1 MVAPGEM
8 LAHGE
13 LWTVKEL
20 FVYPNEFI
28 YWSVQIVMY
37 PFMTGLVAGAFVLSS
52 LYHVFGIKQLKD
64 IARFA
69 LVFSF
74 ALLFAAPMPIVLH
87 LQFPFRGIEIFM
99 TPHFTSAIAAF
110 GVVFFTYGAIVA
122 SELWFLY
129 RKHFVEKSL
138 KLREK
143 QDKTIAEWIQY
154 FIFCSLT
161 LGVYD
166 ISEEA
171 LHRDEKAIKVLAGI
185 GIPVA
190 CFLHGYAG
198 FIFGSVK
205 ANALWMT
212 PLMPVIFIMS
222 AVVSGIALCMLTYI
236 ITMEIKKFLAKRKR
250 MQPGMRSQSIEEIKG
265 VEVHVIQ
272 MTAKYLL
279 FFLIAA
285 ISLELL
291 DLIFRGYTA
300 LKSWDVLRSVIYGR
314 DFRDIFILQYGIG
327 NLVPLILFLIPGL
340 TIRRA
345 VFGVILVL
353 FGVFMMRWNVVIGG
367 QAFSLSFAGL
377 HALPSADHPAQTGRP
392 SRKGLF
398 GALSIFIM
406 PFVAVL
412 GHQQDIPGLRRG
424 PAGIRRLVRGKFGY
438 SSGRDRISGPALFR
452 SCRNVQQAAS
462 WLRWYLFHGSNSPC
476 NILLTQPH
484 HL

>member
-1 MVAPGEM
+1 MHV
-8 LAHGE
+8 HGE
-13 LWTVKEL
+13 LWTIKEL
-20 FVYPNEFI
+20 FVLPNEYI
-28 YWSVQIVMY
+28 YWSIQIVMY

-52 LYHVFGIKQLKD
+52 LYHVFGIKELKD
-64 IARFA
+64 MARFA

-87 LQFPFRGIEIFM
+87 LQFPFRGINVFM

-110 GVVFFTYGAIVA
+110 GIVFFTYGAIVA

-129 RKHFVEKSL
+129 RKHFVEVSL
-138 KLREK
+138 ALREK
-143 QDKTIAEWIQY
+143 GDKTLFEWIRY
-154 FIFCSLT
+154 LIFCTLT

-171 LHRDEKAIKVLAGI
+171 LHRDEKAIKFLAGL

-222 AVVSGIALCMLTYI
+222 AIVSGIALCMLTYI
-236 ITMEIKKFLAKRKR
+236 ITMEIRRMLAARKR
-250 MQPGMRSQSIEEIKG
+250 TQPGMRYESMEEIKG
-265 VEVHVIQ
+265 VEIHVIQ

-279 FFLIAA
+279 SFLIAA
-285 ISLELL
+285 ISLEIL

-300 LKSWDVLRSVIYGR
+300 LKSWDVLRSVIYDR
-314 DFRDIFILQYGIG
+314 DFYDIFVMQYGIG
-327 NLVPLILFLIPGL
+327 NLVPLILFLLPKL

-345 VFGVILVL
+345 LLGVMFVL

-367 QAFSLSFAGL
+367 QAFSLTFAGFM
-377 HALPSADHPAQTGRP
+377 HYHLPIVPHDWETF
-392 SRKGLF
+392 KEGLF
-398 GALSIFIM
+398 GALSIFAM
-406 PFVAVL
+406 PFVMFWV
-412 GHQQDIPGLRRG
+412 
-424 PAGIRRLVRGKFGY
+424 
-438 SSGRDRISGPALFR
+438 ISKIFPIFETKTA
-452 SCRNVQQAAS
+452 
-462 WLRWYLFHGSNSPC
+462 H
-476 NILLTQPH
+476 
-484 HL
+484 

>member
-1 MVAPGEM
+1 MV
-8 LAHGE
+8 HGE

-20 FVYPNEFI
+20 FVLPNEYI
-28 YWSVQIVMY
+28 YWSIQIVMY

-52 LYHVFGIKQLKD
+52 LYHVFGVKELKD
-64 IARFA
+64 MARFA

-87 LQFPFRGIEIFM
+87 LQFPFRGINVFM

-110 GVVFFTYGAIVA
+110 GIVFFTYGAIVA

-129 RKHFVEKSL
+129 RKHFVEVSL
-138 KLREK
+138 ALREK
-143 QDKTIAEWIQY
+143 GDKTLGEWIKY
-154 FIFCSLT
+154 LIFCTLT

-166 ISEEA
+166 VSEEA
-171 LHRDEKAIKVLAGI
+171 LHRDEKAIKFLASL

-222 AVVSGIALCMLTYI
+222 AIVSGIALCMLTYI
-236 ITMEIKKFLAKRKR
+236 VTMEIRKMLAARKR
-250 MQPGMRSQSIEEIKG
+250 TQPGMRYESMEEIKG
-265 VEVHVIQ
+265 VEIHVIQ

-279 FFLIAA
+279 AFLVAA
-285 ISLELL
+285 ISLEIL

-300 LKSWDVLRSVIYGR
+300 LKSWDVLRSVIYDR
-314 DFRDIFILQYGIG
+314 DFYDIFVMQYGIG
-327 NLVPLILFLIPGL
+327 NLIPLILFLLPGM

-345 VFGVILVL
+345 LVGVLFVL

-367 QAFSLSFAGL
+367 QAFSLTFAGFM
-377 HALPSADHPAQTGRP
+377 HYHLPIIPHDWETF
-392 SRKGLF
+392 KEGLF
-398 GALSIFIM
+398 GALSIFAM
-406 PFVAVL
+406 PF
-412 GHQQDIPGLRRG
+412 
-424 PAGIRRLVRGKFGY
+424 
-438 SSGRDRISGPALFR
+438 ALFWVI
-452 SCRNVQQAAS
+452 SKIFPIFETKTA
-462 WLRWYLFHGSNSPC
+462 H
-476 NILLTQPH
+476 
-484 HL
+484 